1 MGRNGGQMVSVL
13 AFYSVSTSS
22 NHIRVYSFYSA
33 KLFEKTPKNNY
44 SNFWNRINFS
54 EGISKFVSNL
64 SSSSNPFSTA
74 TCHWRKFLPVL

>member
-33 KLFEKTPKNNY
+33 KLFGGCFRYLKTQV
-44 SNFWNRINFS
+44 RIQ
-54 EGISKFVSNL
+54 
-64 SSSSNPFSTA
+64 SSA
-74 TCHWRKFLPVL
+74 TFIAHFIFC